1 MGPDPPD
8 LEETMKILLRALRT
22 LIATTAIA
30 VSCAASATSFST
42 NYSDLWWNATES
54 GWGVNVTQQ
63 ADTMFLTLFVYGQN
77 ATPVW
82 YAATLQFVGE
92 GINGQIS
99 FSGDVYETRGPWFG
113 GAFNPSQ
120 VTLRKVG
127 TMTFASN
134 SVANAVLQ
142 YSVDGTI
149 VTKNIQRQTLV
160 DNNLSGTY
168 LGATQDLTLGCSNPA
183 NNGTRT
189 SDVGTITITH
199 SGKSVTIQAPTCA
212 FTGTYGQ
219 DGQAGTVAGTYTCTT
234 GASGSITF
242 YDLRTEVSGILGRY
256 TGQDSSCSFNGNIG
270 ALRKP

>member
-1 MGPDPPD
+1 
-8 LEETMKILLRALRT
+8 MKTPRAIRNLL
-22 LIATTAIA
+22 ATAA
-30 VSCAASATSFST
+30 FAASFAACATSFST
-42 NYSDLWWNATES
+42 NYSDLWWNPTES
-54 GWGVNVTQQ
+54 GWGANVTQQ
-63 ADTMFLTLFVYGQN
+63 ADTLFVTLFVYGQN
-77 ATPVW
+77 ASPAW
-82 YAATLQFVGE
+82 YSATLQFAGE

-99 FSGDVYETRGPWFG
+99 FTGDLYETRGPWFG

-120 VTLRKVG
+120 VAYRKVG

-134 SVANAVLQ
+134 SIASAVLQ
-142 YSVDGTI
+142 YAVDGTI

-168 LGATQDLTLGCSNPA
+168 LGATQDVTSGCSNPA

-199 SGKSVTIQAPTCA
+199 NGSAVTIQAPTCA
-212 FTGTYGQ
+212 YSGTYGQ
-219 DGQAGTVAGTYTCTT
+219 DGQAGTMAGTYTCTN

-242 YDLRTEVSGILGRY
+242 FDLRTETSGILGRY
-256 TGQDSSCSFNGNIG
+256 TGHDSSCSFNGNLG

>member
-1 MGPDPPD
+1 MSPR
-8 LEETMKILLRALRT
+8 LRRVARNLLAAAAL
-22 LIATTAIA
+22 AA
-30 VSCAASATSFST
+30 SCAAGATGFST
-42 NYSDLWWNATES
+42 NYSDLWWNPAES

-63 ADTMFLTLFVYGQN
+63 ADTLFATIFVYDQD
-77 ATPVW
+77 ASPVW
-82 YAATLQFVGE
+82 YSATLQFAGE

-99 FSGDVYETRGPWFG
+99 FTGDLYQTRGPWFG

-120 VTLRKVG
+120 VSYRKVG

-134 SVANAVLQ
+134 SVASAVLQ

-160 DNNLSGTY
+160 DNNLAGTY
-168 LGATQDLTLGCSNPA
+168 LGATQDVTFSCGNPA
-183 NNGTRT
+183 DNGTRT

-199 SGKSVTIQAPTCA
+199 VGTSVTIQAPTCS

-219 DGQAGTVAGTYTCTT
+219 DGQVGTVAGTYSCTT

-242 YDLRTEVSGILGRY
+242 YDLRPEVSGIVGRY
-256 TGQDSSCSFNGNIG
+256 AGSDASCNFSGNLG